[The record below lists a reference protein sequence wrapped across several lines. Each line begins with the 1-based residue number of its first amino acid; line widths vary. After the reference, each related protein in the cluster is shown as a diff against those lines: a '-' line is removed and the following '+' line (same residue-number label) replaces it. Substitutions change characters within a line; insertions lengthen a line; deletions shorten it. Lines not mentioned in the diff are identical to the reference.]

1 MKLVQWNPFRE
12 LESSLLG
19 FNKSF
24 GGNLFAPEKDGNWLP
39 PVDIK
44 ENKNSYVINA
54 ELPGIEKDNISV
66 DVEDHT
72 LSISAE
78 RSSEKEKKEGDSFHT
93 IERAYGKFYRS
104 FSLPQNVDL
113 SNIQADYKNGILSLV
128 LPKHKE
134 QRAAAT
140 KIAVR

>member
-24 GGNLFAPEKDGNWLP
+24 SGDLFPTGKDSTWLP

-44 ENKNSYVINA
+44 ENKSSYVINA
-54 ELPGIEKDNISV
+54 ELPGIKKDNINV

-78 RSSEKEKKEGDSFHT
+78 RFNEKEEKQGDSFHT
-93 IERAYGKFYRS
+93 IERAYGKFHRS
-104 FSLPQNVDL
+104 FSLPQNIDAG
-113 SNIQADYKNGILSLV
+113 NIQADYKDGVLSLV
-128 LPKHKE
+128 LPKRKE
-134 QRAAAT
+134 QQAALK